1 MNKTY
6 FISRV
11 KSSLFGGRI
20 SKTQIDGLLKIVAY
34 RDEKWPNMP
43 DEELAYILATAKHET
58 AHTMQPVT
66 EYGSKAYLRGKPYW
80 PWIGRG
86 LVQITWKANYDRYGI
101 KNPEDAL
108 TWPGALHVLFHGSIV
123 GTFTGRKLSNYIGA
137 GKRDYVGARR
147 IINGTDK
154 AKLIAGQAESFLDA
168 LKQAKEKPAPAQQ
181 VQAPDLAAAAPKPAG
196 MVMGDPEDQAT
207 GKAITKSTTAGAATV
222 AGAAGAAGPAVEAIK
237 QAQEAAEAGKGIWD
251 IAASV
256 GPWVLLA
263 LVIAAAAGYIIWE
276 RRRKAREEGV

>member
-6 FISRV
+6 FIARV
-11 KSSLFGGRI
+11 KQSLFGGKI
-20 SKTQIDGLLKIVAY
+20 SKTQIDGLLRIVAY

-43 DEELAYILATAKHET
+43 DEELAYVLATTKHET

-101 KNPEDAL
+101 KKPEDAL
-108 TWPGALHVLFHGSIV
+108 TWPVALHVLFHGSIF
-123 GTFTGRKLSNYIGA
+123 GTFTGRKLSDYIGN

-154 AKLIAGQAESFLDA
+154 AKLIAGYAENFLDA
-168 LKQAKEKPAPAQQ
+168 LTQAKARPSPNAQQ
-181 VQAPDLAAAAPKPAG
+181 VQAPELAKDAPNTPSP
-196 MVMGDPEDQAT
+196 MPDTDPMEQAT
-207 GKAITKSTTAGAATV
+207 GKPLAQSTTVWAQITQWLAAGGAAALT
-222 AGAAGAAGPAVEAIK
+222 ALGEIDWK
-237 QAQEAAEAGKGIWD
+237 T
-251 IAASV
+251 
-256 GPWVLLA
+256 A
-263 LVIAAAAGYIIWE
+263 LVVGGVGLIAGGGWIIYQ
-276 RRRKAREEGV
+276 RFLKSKDEGV

>member
-6 FISRV
+6 FIARV
-11 KSSLFGGRI
+11 KQSLFGGKI

-86 LVQITWKANYDRYGI
+86 LVQITWKANYDRYNI
-101 KNPEDAL
+101 KKPEDAL
-108 TWPGALHVLFHGSIV
+108 TWPVALHVLFHGSIF
-123 GTFTGRKLSNYIGA
+123 GTFTGRKLSDYIGD

-147 IINGTDK
+147 VINGTDK
-154 AKLIAGQAESFLDA
+154 AKLIAGYAESFLDA
-168 LKQAKEKPAPAQQ
+168 LKQAKERPGQQ
-181 VQAPDLAAAAPKPAG
+181 VQAPDLAAAAPKPAEVAG
-196 MVMGDPEDQAT
+196 EPEDMAT
-207 GKAITKSTTAGAATV
+207 GKPLSKSTTAAAAAAATV
-222 AGAAGAAGPAVEAIK
+222 AGAAKPV
-237 QAQEAAEAGKGIWD
+237 AEAVTQVNEAVSAGKDLWGV
-251 IAASV
+251 AASV
-256 GPWVLLA
+256 GPWVLLV
-263 LVIAAAAGYIIWE
+263 LVIVAAGGYIIWE
-276 RRRKAREEGV
+276 RRRRAREEGV

>member
-11 KSSLFGGRI
+11 KQSLFGGKI
-20 SKTQIDGLLKIVAY
+20 SKTQIDGLLRIVAY
-34 RDEKWPNMP
+34 RDEKWPNMS
-43 DEELAYILATAKHET
+43 DEELAYVLATVKHET

-86 LVQITWKANYDRYGI
+86 LVQITWKANYARYNI
-101 KNPEDAL
+101 NKPEDAL
-108 TWPGALHVLFHGSIV
+108 TWPVALHVLFHGMIF
-123 GTFTGRKLSNYIGA
+123 GTFTGKRLAGYIISGA
-137 GKRDYVGARR
+137 RPDYVGARR

-154 AKLIAGQAESFLDA
+154 AKLIAGYAEAFLDA
-168 LKQAKEKPAPAQQ
+168 IRQAKERPAIAQQ
-181 VQAPDLAAAAPKPAG
+181 VQSPNLAAAAPKPAEP
-196 MVMGDPEDQAT
+196 VDEPEKQAT
-207 GKAITKSTTAGAATV
+207 GTPITKSSTAGAATI

-251 IAASV
+251 VAASV

-276 RRRKAREEGV
+276 RRRRAREEGV